1 MTRPNLLFQ
10 ITTLT
15 PWRRSTVVAALLLL
29 GFLLA
34 SVFALAQAGAQPLAW
49 WWPAAGAGAAA
60 ALSAAPRYAPLVI
73 LIVSMLT
80 AAASALAGRPPI
92 VVAASMAG
100 TAAEIAIM
108 VGGLT
113 PRRSAPRLSTTRDV
127 GRFVVTTVLAA
138 AAVALIV
145 AGAAAASGGDFL
157 ARFVGTG
164 ASHLSALLLIVPLVL
179 IDRSSQRIT
188 PWWSSIALT
197 AAIAFLVAVAFG
209 PFAPAPLSFLPVPLL
224 AWAAFSQSMF
234 VAMGQVLV
242 AVSLASG
249 LTAAGYGPFAR
260 AGGLLPTSTLLQ
272 VYAVAIAITC
282 LVIATQRGERRELE
296 DKQDA
301 LLRLLRDAF
310 SRSRTGFVIAQVRE
324 SRRLRVLEANDVA
337 AELFNGQLEHADGAW
352 RVVDDTPLRRILG
365 DAGDRER
372 AHDSDELG
380 EQTIPARFWV
390 DPIVRPEL
398 GRILLVTIEDLR
410 PVRAV
415 EQAMTTQL
423 DRERHVSEALR
434 ELNHKQ
440 DAFVASVSHELRT
453 PITAIVGYAEEL
465 EDSVTDPDQR
475 AYVEVISRNADR
487 LATLVSNSLRAA
499 TITQSPVGVHASRT
513 VDLARVVTDSLQDLR
528 YRIDE
533 RRLRV
538 ESDIQGPIAVRAN
551 EAELGQIVTNLLTNA
566 IKFSPEQ
573 ADIRVAAGSVGRAAL
588 VEIED
593 HGPGIGEQDRA
604 RVFER
609 FYRSPQAVSDGVPG
623 SGIGL
628 SVAQALAGAMGGA
641 IVLSEGETG
650 GTLATL
656 RLPLSEEPLSG
667 R

>member
-1 MTRPNLLFQ
+1 MTRPNLLFH
-10 ITTLT
+10 ITALP
-15 PWRRSTVVAALLLL
+15 PWRRSTVVAAILLL
-29 GFLLA
+29 GFVLA
-34 SVFALAQAGAQPLAW
+34 SAFALGQAGEQPTSW

-60 ALSAAPRYAPLVI
+60 ALSAAPRYVPLVI
-73 LIVSMLT
+73 LVASLLT
-80 AAASALAGRPPI
+80 ATASALAGRPPL
-92 VVAASMAG
+92 VVTASLVG
-100 TAAEIAIM
+100 TAAEIAVM
-108 VGGLT
+108 VAGLT
-113 PRRSAPRLSTTRDV
+113 PKGAAPRLSTTRDV
-127 GRFVVTTVLAA
+127 GRFILTAVAA
-138 AAVALIV
+138 AAALALVV
-145 AGAAAASGGDFL
+145 AGAAAAAGGDFA

-179 IDRSSQRIT
+179 IDRSSQRPG
-188 PWWSSIALT
+188 PWWHAVTLT
-197 AAIAFLVAVAFG
+197 AAIALLVAVAFG
-209 PFAPAPLSFLPVPLL
+209 PFASAPLSFLPVPLL
-224 AWAAFSQSMF
+224 AWAAFSQTMF
-234 VAMGQVLV
+234 VAIGQVLL

-249 LTAAGYGPFAR
+249 LTLAGFGPFAN
-260 AGGLLPTSTLLQ
+260 AEGLLPTSTLLQ

-282 LVIATQRGERRELE
+282 LVIATQRAERRELE
-296 DKQDA
+296 DRQDA
-301 LLRLLRDAF
+301 VLRLLRDAF
-310 SRSRTGFVIAQVRE
+310 ARSRTGFLVTQVRE

-337 AELFNGQLEHADGAW
+337 AELFNGQLVHADGAW
-352 RVVDDTPLRRILG
+352 RVLDDTPLRRILG
-365 DAGDRER
+365 DAGDQER
-372 AHDSDELG
+372 SHESDELG
-380 EQTIPARFWV
+380 QDAVPARFWV
-390 DPIVRPEL
+390 DPIMRPEL

-415 EQAMTTQL
+415 EQAMASQL

-465 EDSVTDPDQR
+465 EDSVTDPDQK

-499 TITQSPVGVHASRT
+499 TITQPPVGVHGTRV
-513 VDLARVVTDSLQDLR
+513 VDLARIVTDSLEDLR

-533 RRLRV
+533 RLLRV
-538 ESDIQGPIAVRAN
+538 DSDVQGSLPVRAN

-573 ADIRVAAGSVGRAAL
+573 GSIRVTAGPIGHAAL

-593 HGPGIGEQDRA
+593 HGPGISEQDRA

-641 IVLSEGETG
+641 IVLSEGERG

-656 RLPLSEEPLSG
+656 RLPLSEEPLSE

>member
-10 ITTLT
+10 ITTLP
-15 PWRRSTVVAALLLL
+15 PWRRSTVVAAILLL
-29 GFLLA
+29 GFVLA
-34 SVFALAQAGAQPLAW
+34 SAFALGQAGEQPTSW

-60 ALSAAPRYAPLVI
+60 ALSAAPRYVPLVI
-73 LIVSMLT
+73 LVASLLT
-80 AAASALAGRPPI
+80 ATASALAGRPPL
-92 VVAASMAG
+92 VVMAITVG

-108 VGGLT
+108 VAGLT
-113 PRRSAPRLSTTRDV
+113 PKGAAPRLSTTRDV
-127 GRFVVTTVLAA
+127 GRFVLTAVAA
-138 AAVALIV
+138 AAALALIV
-145 AGAAAASGGDFL
+145 AGAAAAAGGDFM

-179 IDRSSQRIT
+179 IDRSSQRVG
-188 PWWSSIALT
+188 PWWHAVTLT

-209 PFAPAPLSFLPVPLL
+209 PFASAPLSFLPVPLL
-224 AWAAFSQSMF
+224 AWAAFSQTMF
-234 VAMGQVLV
+234 VAIGQVLV

-249 LTAAGYGPFAR
+249 LTLAGFGPFANTE
-260 AGGLLPTSTLLQ
+260 GLLSTSTLLQ

-282 LVIATQRGERRELE
+282 LVIATQRAERRELE
-296 DKQDA
+296 DRQDA

-310 SRSRTGFVIAQVRE
+310 ARSRTGFLIAQMRE
-324 SRRLRVLEANDVA
+324 SRTLRVLEANDVA
-337 AELFNGQLEHADGAW
+337 AELFNGQLVYADGAW
-352 RVVDDTPLRRILG
+352 RVLDEAPLRRILAE
-365 DAGDRER
+365 AGDQER
-372 AHDSDELG
+372 AHESDELG
-380 EQTIPARFWV
+380 EDAVPARFWI
-390 DPIVRPEL
+390 DPIMRPEL

-415 EQAMTTQL
+415 ELAMASQL

-465 EDSVTDPDQR
+465 EDSVTDPDQK

-499 TITQSPVGVHASRT
+499 TITQPSVGVHGTRI
-513 VDLARVVTDSLQDLR
+513 VDLARIVTDSLEDLR

-533 RRLRV
+533 RCLGV
-538 ESDIQGPIAVRAN
+538 DSDVQGPLPVRAN
-551 EAELGQIVTNLLTNA
+551 EAEVGQIITNLLTNA

-573 ADIRVAAGSVGRAAL
+573 GAIRVTAGPIGHAAL
-588 VEIED
+588 LEIED
-593 HGPGIGEQDRA
+593 HGPGISEQDRA

-641 IVLSEGETG
+641 IVLSEGEGG
-650 GTLATL
+650 GTLAAL
-656 RLPLSEEPLSG
+656 RLPLSEEPLSE

>member
-10 ITTLT
+10 ITALT

-29 GFLLA
+29 GFVLA
-34 SVFALAQAGAQPLAW
+34 SVFALAQTGAQPLAW

-73 LIVSMLT
+73 LIASVLT
-80 AAASALAGRPPI
+80 ATASALAGRPPV
-92 VVAASMAG
+92 VVAASLVG

-108 VGGLT
+108 VAGLT
-113 PRRSAPRLSTTRDV
+113 PKRTAPRLSTTQDV
-127 GRFVVTTVLAA
+127 GRFVTTTVVAA
-138 AAVALIV
+138 VAVALIM
-145 AGAAAASGGDFL
+145 AGGAAASGGDFV

-179 IDRSSQRIT
+179 IDRSSQRVA
-188 PWWSSIALT
+188 PWWHSVTLT
-197 AAIAFLVAVAFG
+197 AAIAFLVVVAFG
-209 PFAPAPLSFLPVPLL
+209 PLAPAPLSFLPVPLL
-224 AWAAFSQSMF
+224 AWAAFSQTMF

-249 LTAAGYGPFAR
+249 LTAAGYGPFAHT
-260 AGGLLPTSTLLQ
+260 AGLLPTGTLLQ
-272 VYAVAIAITC
+272 MYAVAIAITC
-282 LVIATQRGERRELE
+282 LVIATQRAERQELE

-301 LLRLLRDAF
+301 VLRLLRDAF
-310 SRSRTGFVIAQVRE
+310 ARSRTGFVVAQVRE

-337 AELFNGQLEHADGAW
+337 AELFNGQLVHTDGAW
-352 RVVDDTPLRRILG
+352 RVLDGTPLRRILD
-365 DAGDRER
+365 DAGDHER
-372 AHDSDELG
+372 SHDSEELG
-380 EQTIPARFWV
+380 QDAVPARFWI

-398 GRILLVTIEDLR
+398 GRVLLVTIEDLR

-415 EQAMTTQL
+415 ERAMTTQL
-423 DRERHVSEALR
+423 DRERRVSEALR

-499 TITQSPVGVHASRT
+499 TITQPSVGVHGTRI
-513 VDLARVVTDSLQDLR
+513 VDLARVVSDSLEDLR

-533 RRLRV
+533 RCLRV
-538 ESDIQGPIAVRAN
+538 ESDIQGPVPVRAN

-566 IKFSPEQ
+566 IKFSPEK
-573 ADIRVAAGSVGRAAL
+573 AVVRVAAGPVGRAAL

-593 HGPGIGEQDRA
+593 HGPGIGEHDRA

-641 IVLSEGETG
+641 IVLSEGEAG

-656 RLPLSEEPLSG
+656 RLPLSEEPLSE